1 MVSFDMESL
10 FADVPIAGTGEATR
24 RKLESEPSLAD
35 HMTLTPAQI
44 ADLLTFVLR
53 STYFQYNGSI
63 YSWRVQPWGALV
75 SAVIA
80 NLYME
85 VFEGQ
90 EIESTTQKPQDL
102 EALRWWYLHHP
113 GSKLC
118 RLFLT
123 PPQQSAAYHPIHHGN
138 KIAFLDLSVTTS
150 SPLHTT
156 TGHPRSIQVRHDT

>member
-1 MVSFDMESL
+1 MESL
-10 FADVPIAGTGEATR
+10 LADVPIAGTGEATR

-102 EALRWWYLHHP
+102 EALR
-113 GSKLC
+113 
-118 RLFLT
+118 
-123 PPQQSAAYHPIHHGN
+123 
-138 KIAFLDLSVTTS
+138 
-150 SPLHTT
+150 
-156 TGHPRSIQVRHDT
+156 